1 MEKNLEEMDKES
13 LIQMVLKQKETIAC
27 KDSLNGWLSEENNKL
42 RTIIEAMKLI
52 LNNVKK

>member
-27 KDSLNGWLSEENNKL
+27 KDSLNSWLSEENNKL